1 MKKLAIMALATAVVS
16 SAWAIQGK
24 LTKKDGGEVKGD
36 ITITRK
42 GDYTVKQGNASVE
55 VAAGDVVK
63 VSVPPPKDYKAILES
78 RDAAK
83 LQKIVNDYRKLGW
96 DLEAGSV
103 LVEVLLE
110 SKQVDKAYGVA
121 TKLIEG
127 DKRLAYTGIV
137 APAYWRT
144 LLAKGDRDTLEK
156 QLTKA
161 QGSGDQYAYCWSLIL
176 RGDILHDEA
185 KNEEGAQREKTLRK
199 ALTDGYLRVALLFRE
214 DADDGCRLASRQAM
228 ERCSRVFEELG
239 NNVYAEFLKAE
250 AAK

>member
-103 LVEVLLE
+103 LVDVLLE

-185 KNEEGAQREKTLRK
+185 KNEEGAQWTGARR
-199 ALTDGYLRVALLFRE
+199 
-214 DADDGCRLASRQAM
+214 
-228 ERCSRVFEELG
+228 
-239 NNVYAEFLKAE
+239 
-250 AAK
+250 